1 MSPRKAFS
9 SFFGNYVNF
18 SGRATRS
25 EYWWASLYLAVVN
38 TILAIVG
45 VAALVT
51 VMHSMFSGS
60 SSSLASLAS
69 IVMVIA
75 WVILGIIN
83 IGTFL
88 PGLALT
94 VRRLHDTNRSAW

>member
-9 SFFGNYVNF
+9 SFLGNYVNL

-60 SSSLASLAS
+60 SFSLASLAS